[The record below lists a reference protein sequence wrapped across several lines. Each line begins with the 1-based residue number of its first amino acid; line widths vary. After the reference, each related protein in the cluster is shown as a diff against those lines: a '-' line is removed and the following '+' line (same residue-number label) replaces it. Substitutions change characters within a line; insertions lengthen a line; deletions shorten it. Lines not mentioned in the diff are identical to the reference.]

1 MNVRDRI
8 KGVWNAFTST
18 ASEPE
23 NMGGFSIGPSYGDR
37 PDRVRFAAYSERSIV
52 SSIYTRLA
60 IDCASV
66 ELLHVKVDDEKR
78 YLEEIDSPLN
88 RCLTIEAN
96 LDQAPSQLLQDIAMT
111 MFDNGVAVVV
121 PVDTSDKPEGGVDI
135 HTIRVGTVVS
145 WFPEHVKVRLYN
157 VDKGIREDIVLK
169 KRLVSIVENPMY
181 PVMNEPNSTL
191 QRLIRKLALLDQVD
205 ETSSSGKL
213 DIIIQLPYSIRSES
227 RRTQAEQRRKD
238 IEFQLK
244 GSQYGI
250 AYADATEK
258 ITQLNRPAE
267 NNLLKQVEYLTALL
281 YNQLGL
287 TEGIMNGTADEA
299 AMLNYFTRTI
309 EPVLNAEVEGMNRSF
324 LGQTGISRGE
334 RIMFFRDPFKL
345 VPVKELAD
353 IADKFTRNEVLTSN
367 ELRQI
372 IGRKPS
378 KDPRADQLLNKN
390 MPQVEPTSD
399 EPDQEQPEETDD
411 N

>member
-18 ASEPE
+18 ANEPE

-111 MFDNGVAVVV
+111 MFDNGVAVIV

-157 VDKGIREDIVLK
+157 IDKGIREDIVLK